1 MTLPEFVADL
11 KKQRDTMERW
21 FESSTR
27 SQMPNDPLGWQIPI
41 LDDVIRRLEEEV
53 LPQYRDTPR
62 DPSHTWY
69 DVTRGTYIPPP
80 DGEGPGIYTVHE
92 PPATDYSDW
101 PETLIPDDVLAK
113 MKGETPEPP
122 HFEEPPSGWRD
133 RDPLL

>member
-1 MTLPEFVADL
+1 MLA
-11 KKQRDTMERW
+11 
-21 FESSTR
+21 
-27 SQMPNDPLGWQIPI
+27 
-41 LDDVIRRLEEEV
+41 DVIRRLEEAV

-69 DVTRGTYIPPP
+69 DVTRDTYIPPP

-113 MKGETPEPP
+113 MKGEQPEPP

-133 RDPLL
+133 RDRLL